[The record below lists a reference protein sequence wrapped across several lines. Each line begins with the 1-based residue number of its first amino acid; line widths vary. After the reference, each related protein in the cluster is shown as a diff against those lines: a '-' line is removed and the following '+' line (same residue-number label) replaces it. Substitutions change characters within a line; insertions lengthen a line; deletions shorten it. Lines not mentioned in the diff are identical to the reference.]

1 MKSRQRTPNVRHTG
15 SRIGG
20 KCLAIWMPVVI
31 FLCMV
36 GAASL
41 AGSPSDV
48 PSVSAG
54 VGPCSADF
62 IVVDAAKKPIYNANI
77 HVKVNFG
84 FMGKRNT
91 DLQIGTNSDGKAH
104 IEGLPNKIKK
114 PPLEYTIQSGDLTKT
129 VTNDPAA
136 DCHPYFNVTLQ
147 K

>member
-1 MKSRQRTPNVRHTG
+1 MKSRQRTPIVRHTG
-15 SRIGG
+15 PRIAG
-20 KCLAIWMPVVI
+20 KFLPIGMPVII

-62 IVVDAAKKPIYNANI
+62 IVVDAAKKPIYNATI

-114 PPLEYTIQSGDLTKT
+114 PLLEYTIQSGDLTKT
-129 VTNDPAA
+129 VSNNPAA

-147 K
+147 

>member
-1 MKSRQRTPNVRHTG
+1 MNISRSSSNIKFAAASIARN
-15 SRIGG
+15 
-20 KCLAIWMPVVI
+20 
-31 FLCMV
+31 
-36 GAASL
+36 GAAYLML
-41 AGSPSDV
+41 AACFLFAPGFPSQAGGPADV
-48 PSVSAG
+48 PSVNAG
-54 VGPCSADF
+54 IGPCTADF
-62 IVVDAAKKPIYNANI
+62 TVVDASNKPVYDAKI
-77 HVKVNFG
+77 HIKVMFG

-136 DCHPYFNVTLQ
+136 DCHPYFNVTLA